1 LGYYRGVRQVLAAVL
16 AIAAA
21 CGHPAAPAPTKPA
34 AAPSK
39 PRLVVLIV
47 IDQFPSW
54 AFAKQK
60 SLFTGGIARLLREGA
75 FVPDAE
81 LPYAS
86 TFTAVGHATI
96 STGAWPRVSG
106 IVGNYW
112 FRRAEGRDHPA
123 EYDGGAPVFVVG
135 EKYGPSEVSPEDG
148 ASGRA
153 LRVGGVADVLRAATN
168 GAGKSVAVSLK
179 SRAACLVA
187 GKQPDLAIWY
197 EAGAGGM
204 TTSSAYVK
212 ELPRWLAELAKTD
225 PARNYFQSPWL
236 PGEPAALGQATGIPD
251 AAPGEGANHGLD
263 NSFPHSL
270 ADSDRPD
277 RALNQTPFA
286 DELVAHTAT
295 VALDALQ
302 LGADDTPDLLAVS
315 FSAHDYAGHSWGADS
330 WEVLDLTLRLDRAL
344 GQLFEQLDKRVGVDR
359 WAAVLTSDHGG
370 TRIVERGGVAGA
382 RRIPLREIETAA
394 KQALDAAVPGT
405 PWVAHLISSNLYITP
420 TVDDLPPETRG
431 PVLDVVVKAIA
442 AVPAVGATGR
452 TDVLSATC
460 TREQGIVQLACRGN
474 VVGESGD
481 IYVYP
486 GDGSVISDEKFG
498 TGHDAASSD
507 TRHVPIIVKAPGLTP
522 QQGTGTLL
530 QVAPT
535 VAALLGVPPPP
546 AASAQPLFGIRG
558 P

>member
-1 LGYYRGVRQVLAAVL
+1 M
-16 AIAAA
+16 
-21 CGHPAAPAPTKPA
+21 
-34 AAPSK
+34 
-39 PRLVVLIV
+39 LVV

-54 AFAKQK
+54 AFAQQK

-75 FVPDAE
+75 LVPDAE

-96 STGAWPRVSG
+96 GTGAPPRVSG

-123 EYDGGAPVFVVG
+123 EYDGSAPVFIVG
-135 EKYGPSEVSPEDG
+135 EKYGTAEVSQEDG

-153 LRVGGVADVLRAATN
+153 LRVAGVADVLHAATN
-168 GAGKSVAVSLK
+168 GMGKSVAISLK

-225 PARNYFQSPWL
+225 PAKGYFQSPWT
-236 PGEPAALGQATGIPD
+236 PGDPAALERASGIPD
-251 AAPGEGANHGLD
+251 ASPGEGANHGLD
-263 NSFPHSL
+263 NAFPHSL

-286 DELVAHTAT
+286 DTLVAHTAT

-302 LGADDTPDLLAVS
+302 LGSDETPDFLAVS
-315 FSAHDYAGHSWGADS
+315 FSAHDYAGHSWGVDS
-330 WEVLDLTLRLDRAL
+330 WETVDLTLRLDRTL
-344 GQLFEQLDKRVGVDR
+344 GDLFEQLDARVGKDR

-370 TRIVERGGVAGA
+370 TKVIERGGIAGA
-382 RRIPLREIETAA
+382 RRIPLREVEAAA
-394 KQALDAAVPGT
+394 KGALDAQVPGT
-405 PWVAHLISSNLYITP
+405 AWVAHLISSNLYISP
-420 TVDDLPPETRG
+420 PIEDLSVDVRG
-431 PVLDVVVKAIA
+431 PALDAVVKALA
-442 AVPAVGATGR
+442 AVPGVGATGR
-452 TDVLSATC
+452 TDVLSAEC
-460 TREQGIVQLACRGN
+460 TREHGIVQLACRGS

-486 GDGSVISDEKFG
+486 ADGSVISDETFG
-498 TGHDAASSD
+498 TGHDGVSDD
-507 TRHVPIIVKAPGLTP
+507 TRHVPIIVKAPGLAV
-522 QQGTGTLL
+522 QQAQGSLL

-535 VAALLGVPPPP
+535 LAALLGVPAPP
-546 AASAQPLFGIRG
+546 AAREQPLFGIRAR
-558 P
+558 

>member
-1 LGYYRGVRQVLAAVL
+1 VRCSLAAVL
-16 AIAAA
+16 AFVAA
-21 CGHPAAPAPTKPA
+21 CGHPSTTPKPSAATAG
-34 AAPSK
+34 K

-75 FVPDAE
+75 FVPEAE

-96 STGAWPRVSG
+96 STGVPPRVSG

-123 EYDGGAPVFVVG
+123 EYDGSAPVFVVG

-153 LRVGGVADVLRAATN
+153 LRVAGIADALHAATN
-168 GAGKSVAVSLK
+168 GAGKSVSVSLK

-212 ELPRWLAELAKTD
+212 ELPRWLADLAKTD
-225 PARNYFQSPWL
+225 PAKGYFQSPWT
-236 PGEPAALGQATGIPD
+236 PGDPALLARATGIAD
-251 AAPGEGANHGLD
+251 ASPGEGANHGLD
-263 NSFPHSL
+263 NAFPHSL

-315 FSAHDYAGHSWGADS
+315 FSAHDYAGHSWGTDS
-330 WEVLDLTLRLDRAL
+330 WEEVDLTLRLDRTL
-344 GQLFEQLDKRVGVDR
+344 GELFDQLDKRVGADR
-359 WAAVLTSDHGG
+359 WAAVLTSDHGA
-370 TRIVERGGVAGA
+370 TRLIERGGVAGA
-382 RRIPLREIETAA
+382 RRVPPSEIEAVA
-394 KQALDAAVPGT
+394 KQALDKQQPGKA
-405 PWVAHLISSNLYITP
+405 WVAHLISSNLYITP
-420 TVDDLPPETRG
+420 PIEDLPPEVRG
-431 PVLDVVVKAIA
+431 PALDAVVTAIS
-442 AVPAVGATGR
+442 AVPSVGAVGR
-452 TDVLSATC
+452 TDTLSADC
-460 TREQGIVQLACRGN
+460 SGEQGRRQLACRGS

-481 IYVYP
+481 VYVYP
-486 GDGSVISDEKFG
+486 ADGSVISDEKFG
-498 TGHDAASSD
+498 TGHDAASND
-507 TRHVPIIVKAPGLTP
+507 TRHVPILVKAPGLAP
-522 QQGTGTLL
+522 QEGTGTLF

-535 VAALLGVPPPP
+535 VCALLGIPPPP
-546 AASAQPLFGIRG
+546 AARGKPLFGIRG

>member
-1 LGYYRGVRQVLAAVL
+1 VRQVLAAVL

-21 CGHPAAPAPTKPA
+21 CGHPTPTKPVA
-34 AAPSK
+34 AAAKK

-47 IDQFPSW
+47 IDQFPTW
-54 AFAKQK
+54 AFEKQK

-75 FVPDAE
+75 VVPDAE

-86 TFTAVGHATI
+86 TFTAAGHATI
-96 STGAWPRVSG
+96 ATGAPPRVSG

-123 EYDGGAPVFVVG
+123 EYDAGAPVFIVG
-135 EKYGPSEVSPEDG
+135 EKYGPHEVAPEDG
-148 ASGRA
+148 SSGRA

-168 GAGKSVAVSLK
+168 GEGRSIAVSLK

-187 GKQPDLAIWY
+187 GKEPDLAIWY

-212 ELPRWLAELAKTD
+212 ELPRWLADLAKTD

-236 PGEPAALGQATGIPD
+236 PGDPAALARASGIVD
-251 AAPGEGANHGLD
+251 AAEGEGAQHGLD
-263 NSFPHSL
+263 NAFPHSL

-286 DELVAHTAT
+286 DELVAHTAA

-302 LGADDTPDLLAVS
+302 LGADDTPDFLAVS

-330 WEVLDLTLRLDRAL
+330 WETLDLTLRLDRTL
-344 GQLFEQLDKRVGVDR
+344 GELFEQLDKRIGVDR

-370 TRIVERGGVAGA
+370 TRIVERGGVVGA
-382 RRIPLREIETAA
+382 RRIPLGEIEAVA
-394 KQALDAAVPGT
+394 KKALETAVPGT
-405 PWVAHLISSNLYITP
+405 AWIAHLISSNLYITP
-420 TVDDLPPETRG
+420 PIDQLPAETRG
-431 PVLDVVVKAIA
+431 PVLDAVVTAVSAI
-442 AVPAVGATGR
+442 PAVGATGR
-452 TDVLSATC
+452 TDVLSADC
-460 TREQGIVQLACRGN
+460 TREQGVVQLACRGS

-481 IYVYP
+481 LYVYP
-486 GDGSVISDEKFG
+486 ADGSVISNEKFG
-498 TGHDAASSD
+498 TGHDAVSDD
-507 TRHVPIIVKAPGLTP
+507 TRHVPIIVKAPGLAP
-522 QQGTGTLL
+522 QQGSGTLL

-535 VAALLGVPPPP
+535 LAALLGVPPPP
-546 AASAQPLFGIRG
+546 AARARPLFGIRG

>member
-1 LGYYRGVRQVLAAVL
+1 MRQVIAAVL
-16 AIAAA
+16 AVVAA
-21 CGHPAAPAPTKPA
+21 CGHPVSTLKPAPSP
-34 AAPSK
+34 PK

-75 FVPDAE
+75 IVPDAE

-86 TFTAVGHATI
+86 TFTAAGHATI
-96 STGAWPRVSG
+96 GTGAPPRVSG

-135 EKYGPSEVSPEDG
+135 EKYGPAEVSADDG
-148 ASGRA
+148 ASGHA

-168 GAGKSVAVSLK
+168 GAGKSIAISLK

-212 ELPRWLAELAKTD
+212 EVPRWLSDLAKTD
-225 PARNYFQSPWL
+225 PAKGYFQSPWT
-236 PGEPAALGQATGIPD
+236 PTDPAALARATGIPD
-251 AAPGEGANHGLD
+251 AAPGEGANHGFD
-263 NSFPHSL
+263 NAFPHSL

-286 DELVAHTAT
+286 DQLVAHTAT
-295 VALDALQ
+295 VAVDALQ
-302 LGADDTPDLLAVS
+302 LGTDDTPDFLAVS
-315 FSAHDYAGHSWGADS
+315 FSAHDYAGHNWGVDS
-330 WEVLDLTLRLDRAL
+330 WETLDLTLRLDRTL
-344 GQLFEQLDKRVGVDR
+344 GEMFDQLDARVGKDR
-359 WAAVLTSDHGG
+359 WAVVLTSDHGG
-370 TRIVERGGVAGA
+370 TKIMERGGVAGA
-382 RRIPLREIETAA
+382 RRVPLHDIEAAA
-394 KQALDAAVPGT
+394 KAALDGQSPGVS
-405 PWVAHLISSNLYITP
+405 WVAHLISSNLYITP
-420 TVDDLPPETRG
+420 PIENLPADARRPL
-431 PVLDVVVKAIA
+431 LDAVVKGVS
-442 AVPAVGATGR
+442 AVPGVGAVGRSDGF
-452 TDVLSATC
+452 SADC
-460 TREQGIVQLACRGN
+460 SKEQGMFQLACRGS

-481 IYVYP
+481 LYVYP
-486 GDGSVISDEKFG
+486 ADGSVLSDETFG
-498 TGHDAASSD
+498 TGHDAVSDD
-507 TRHVPIIVKAPGLTP
+507 TRHVPILVKAPGLAP
-522 QQGTGTLL
+522 QQGSGSLL

-535 VAALLGVPPPP
+535 LSALLGVPAPP
-546 AASAQPLFGIRG
+546 AAHAQPLFGIRG
-558 P
+558 R

>member
-1 LGYYRGVRQVLAAVL
+1 VRRSLAAVL
-16 AIAAA
+16 ALAAA
-21 CGHPAAPAPTKPA
+21 CGHPATTPKPVAPPPN
-34 AAPSK
+34 K

-54 AFAKQK
+54 AFEKQK

-86 TFTAVGHATI
+86 TFTAAGHAAI
-96 STGAWPRVSG
+96 STGAPPRVSG

-123 EYDGGAPVFVVG
+123 EYDGGAPVFIVG
-135 EKYGPSEVSPEDG
+135 EKYGPAEVSPEDG

-153 LRVGGVADVLRAATN
+153 LRVGGVADVLHAATD
-168 GAGKSVAVSLK
+168 GKGRSVAVSLK

-212 ELPRWLAELAKTD
+212 EVPRWLGELAKTD
-225 PARNYFQSPWL
+225 PARGYFQSPWT
-236 PGEPAALGQATGIPD
+236 PGDPAALARATGIDD
-251 AAPGEGANHGLD
+251 AAPGEGAQHGLD
-263 NSFPHSL
+263 NAFPHSL

-277 RALNQTPFA
+277 RALIQTPFA

-295 VALDALQ
+295 VAIDALQ
-302 LGADDTPDLLAVS
+302 LGADDTPDFLAVS
-315 FSAHDYAGHSWGADS
+315 FSAHDYAGHSWGVDS
-330 WEVLDLTLRLDRAL
+330 WETVDLTLRLDRTL
-344 GQLFEQLDKRVGVDR
+344 GELFEQLDKRVGVDR

-370 TRIVERGGVAGA
+370 TRIMERGGVSGA
-382 RRIPLREIETAA
+382 RRIPLGEIEAAA
-394 KQALDAAVPGT
+394 KSALDAQVPGT
-405 PWVAHLISSNLYITP
+405 QWVAHLISSNLYITP
-420 TVDDLPPETRG
+420 PIEDLPADVRG
-431 PVLDVVVKAIA
+431 PVLDAVVKAVTAI
-442 AVPAVGATGR
+442 PAVGATGR
-452 TDVLSATC
+452 TDVLSADC
-460 TREQGIVQLACRGN
+460 MREQGIVQLACRGS

-486 GDGSVISDEKFG
+486 ADGSVISDEKFG
-498 TGHDAASSD
+498 TGHDAVSDD
-507 TRHVPIIVKAPGLTP
+507 TRHVPIIVKAPGLAP
-522 QQGTGTLL
+522 QQGRGSLL

-535 VAALLGVPPPP
+535 LAALLGVPSPP
-546 AASAQPLFGIRG
+546 AAREAPLFGIHQ
-558 P
+558 